1 MNSITLN
8 LPYNLPNSQL
18 EKIGLVFESMEGW
31 KGHDEYNCPIWFGV
45 PDKDQQ
51 WLWASWEPSGLLL
64 GGELEPERLETWM
77 NELQSRLSSALGSP
91 VVDADI

>member
-8 LPYNLPNSQL
+8 LPYDLPDSHL
-18 EKIGLVFESMEGW
+18 EKIRLVFESMEGW
-31 KGHDEYNCPIWFGV
+31 KGHDPDNCPIWFGV

-64 GGELEPERLETWM
+64 EGELEPERFETWI
-77 NELQSRLSSALGSP
+77 NELQSRLSSALGFP
-91 VVDADI
+91 VAAADI